1 VGRAALRL
9 LLRQP
14 AGPTLAVA
22 ARDPARDRLQLGL
35 LATGAVDVVPF
46 DFTQPAT
53 IAPTLNG
60 VMGLLLVRPP
70 AISDVR
76 RYLLPV
82 VRAAVAAGMEHIA
95 FLSLQGAQ
103 HNPYRVAGYL

>member
-1 VGRAALRL
+1 MLSVKNVLPDPVTTPRILLTGATGHVGGAALRL

-22 ARDPARDRLQLGL
+22 ARDPARDQLRMGL
-35 LATGAVDVVPF
+35 LATGAVNVVPF

-60 VMGLLLVRPP
+60 VMGLLLVRPRP
-70 AISDVR
+70 SATC
-76 RYLLPV
+76 
-82 VRAAVAAGMEHIA
+82 
-95 FLSLQGAQ
+95 GATCC
-103 HNPYRVAGYL
+103 R